1 MSSSTLFRWGGI
13 AGLLSGLLL
22 AIVAI
27 LPESALVNAAGL
39 LSVTLGLYV
48 LTALYLGQRAASGAL
63 GGIGYIVNFFGGVL
77 IAGVLFANAFV
88 FPELSESVVEEFT
101 TGTAGLAF
109 LVSFAIFN
117 VGVVLTGI
125 ATIRAKVY
133 PSVAAALYMVGFLAS
148 FVVAMLSLPEIVS
161 SIGELLAAVGIFWF
175 GYALW
180 SGTVETAGQPEPA
193 A

>member
-1 MSSSTLFRWGGI
+1 MSSSTLFRWGGV

-48 LTALYLGQRAASGAL
+48 LTALYLGQRVASGAL
-63 GGIGYIVNFFGGVL
+63 GGIGYIVNL

-117 VGVVLTGI
+117 VGVVLAGL

-133 PSVAAALYMVGFLAS
+133 PPVAAALYMVGFLAS

-180 SGTVETAGQPEPA
+180 SVTVETAGQPEPA